1 MTTSTV
7 SASGV
12 ELEMF
17 KEPGEYVAFY
27 VSRLKDITSIVDH
40 PEKGVNITL
49 ADGNV
54 QQLNE
59 TVETAKRKISEVV
72 GLREKI
78 AAGWASDKPLL

>member
-1 MTTSTV
+1 MANNSV

-17 KEPGEYVAFY
+17 KMPGENVVYY
-27 VSRLKDITSIVDH
+27 ISRLKEIVSITEH

-54 QQLNE
+54 QQINE
-59 TVETAKRKISEVV
+59 TVETAKRKIDEVIS
-72 GLREKI
+72 LREKI
-78 AAGWASDKPLL
+78 AAGWANDKPNL